1 MHGRGG
7 FQGPPSE
14 YAVCKRDC
22 GSSGLLVCVRLRVCG
37 LRGCCKSA
45 CFGLVCNDSVLEA
58 LSFLSLLG
66 QALGLDLR
74 GETLVCVFAVWE
86 RLRIFPQLLVSVFVS
101 VSEDVD
107 EFVC

>member
-1 MHGRGG
+1 MAC
-7 FQGPPSE
+7 E
-14 YAVCKRDC
+14 AVVSQPALD
-22 GSSGLLVCVRLRVCG
+22 L
-37 LRGCCKSA
+37 SA
-45 CFGLVCNDSVLEA
+45 CNDSVLEA